1 MITTDQDRPDY
12 DEQGFTKPMP
22 HPNDPTALIVYHRD
36 DRMGHWVKLDPTN
49 EEWVIASG
57 EREGTKQGGEKR
69 DRQPKRAID
78 EKMGFAETLGGFGQA
93 IAHGGTMGFADEA
106 IGLASPEAAAEWEAN
121 RKQFRQQHRIAS
133 GFGELIGGVGSF
145 ALGGGALRGG
155 AVLAKG
161 GGALGRAAVARNAAA
176 RAPRGLLN
184 QTLRT
189 GAEGAATG
197 AAYGAGE
204 AEGSI
209 SNRIDG
215 AKSGLMM
222 GGIGGAAVPSAM
234 GLVKGAAGSVG
245 GMIGGRMGRLKQGI
259 QDDRMLG
266 GTSPA
271 SARAM
276 AREEAAGGGD
286 LLLGGGLL
294 GAGKRA
300 LGRATSTLSGKGG
313 VTLAPEAKAAR
324 AMIGNIDAAK
334 PSNWKDLV
342 DAWRKESPDL
352 FANMEAEEVWLRKAA
367 DYMESQGTARPGQI
381 LGTIDPQ
388 TSADVGS
395 AVRGVG
401 GSAEVQTGLLPAVRR
416 SLRDLSD
423 QVADSVEDWAS
434 QRMRKLG
441 GESAESATTSGRRL
455 RSRQKE
461 RSDEASVLYGRL
473 REMELDVGQKRDI
486 RKAFLKEDPL
496 NNEQTGREIKNTWK
510 NMVEV
515 ENRRLADLGLPP
527 VAVGKKGEILDL
539 QKALDQGL
547 VKSAGDVEM
556 LVRVVKEVAEKYNPS
571 NNMTGNAA
579 RSTYDNLRGMAGGLY
594 RALNEAT
601 GDEVAGAMNAYRRQS
616 DKVRSFISGS
626 DLVKKAKD
634 VTPHSFDD
642 AIQDARDAAVRGM
655 DGLDEAARKELG
667 DEAQDALAEGYVTAL
682 SDKARVAGLDGS
694 AGTAE
699 QVFLDAQKFLKR
711 LFGDDTDDLLEEL
724 ALGLQERSRLLGI
737 EGMKPSAAQIDDS
750 AAAAAARLGT
760 FVGAG
765 QTQGAVRETAGAAT
779 RWAMGVPPQ
788 ELATAR
794 LAQLPMREGLGRLAT
809 MSRYD
814 NLRKLGQQRLG
825 EDLAIGTGLLGAR
838 ATSDTPVPPRLS
850 YREETR
856 GLLRNYNR

>member
-133 GFGELIGGVGSF
+133 GLGELIGGVGSF

-155 AVLAKG
+155 AALAKG

-176 RAPRGLLN
+176 RAPRGLLK

-222 GGIGGAAVPSAM
+222 GGIGGAAVPGAM
-234 GLVKGAAGSVG
+234 KLASGAAGSVG

-300 LGRATSTLSGKGG
+300 LGQGNRLTCLRTWKRKKCGYGKLPTTWNLRVQRGQDSYWALLILRLRQMSVVPCVG
-313 VTLAPEAKAAR
+313 WV
-324 AMIGNIDAAK
+324 G
-334 PSNWKDLV
+334 
-342 DAWRKESPDL
+342 
-352 FANMEAEEVWLRKAA
+352 LRK
-367 DYMESQGTARPGQI
+367 SKQGY
-381 LGTIDPQ
+381 
-388 TSADVGS
+388 
-395 AVRGVG
+395 
-401 GSAEVQTGLLPAVRR
+401 
-416 SLRDLSD
+416 
-423 QVADSVEDWAS
+423 
-434 QRMRKLG
+434 
-441 GESAESATTSGRRL
+441 
-455 RSRQKE
+455 SRQ
-461 RSDEASVLYGRL
+461 
-473 REMELDVGQKRDI
+473 
-486 RKAFLKEDPL
+486 
-496 NNEQTGREIKNTWK
+496 
-510 NMVEV
+510 
-515 ENRRLADLGLPP
+515 
-527 VAVGKKGEILDL
+527 
-539 QKALDQGL
+539 
-547 VKSAGDVEM
+547 
-556 LVRVVKEVAEKYNPS
+556 
-571 NNMTGNAA
+571 
-579 RSTYDNLRGMAGGLY
+579 
-594 RALNEAT
+594 
-601 GDEVAGAMNAYRRQS
+601 
-616 DKVRSFISGS
+616 
-626 DLVKKAKD
+626 
-634 VTPHSFDD
+634 
-642 AIQDARDAAVRGM
+642 
-655 DGLDEAARKELG
+655 
-667 DEAQDALAEGYVTAL
+667 
-682 SDKARVAGLDGS
+682 
-694 AGTAE
+694 
-699 QVFLDAQKFLKR
+699 
-711 LFGDDTDDLLEEL
+711 
-724 ALGLQERSRLLGI
+724 
-737 EGMKPSAAQIDDS
+737 
-750 AAAAAARLGT
+750 
-760 FVGAG
+760 
-765 QTQGAVRETAGAAT
+765 
-779 RWAMGVPPQ
+779 
-788 ELATAR
+788 
-794 LAQLPMREGLGRLAT
+794 
-809 MSRYD
+809 
-814 NLRKLGQQRLG
+814 
-825 EDLAIGTGLLGAR
+825 
-838 ATSDTPVPPRLS
+838 
-850 YREETR
+850 
-856 GLLRNYNR
+856 